1 MTTVTT
7 STKTDQLDAEGKK
20 IDDYFTIKEVETI
33 EFERIKTL
41 SGTEVAQELLRL
53 EEKKS
58 QAEKQLLK
66 ITDEIN
72 FLKSLK

>member
-1 MTTVTT
+1 MTITT
-7 STKTDQLDAEGKK
+7 SFTAIDQKDKDGLVIDK
-20 IDDYFTIKEVETI
+20 IFTIKEVETL
-33 EFERIKTL
+33 EHEKTKTL

-66 ITDEIN
+66 ITEEIN